1 MGRYACQWTMG
12 GIDCESTMIRM
23 SNYVVYGWQNYPTQS
38 DGLISHF
45 LFSTIYINIW
55 DNPSHWLIF
64 FKMVKPPTRY
74 FFFCF
79 CLFLFDDSFKISPG
93 YGRAA
98 CYSTKDDEGNG
109 VMIDKVPFWGWPA
122 GSLIRMTSWNEFR
135 FRPILMI
142 TTDITLDK
150 LLQCRAS
157 DCCTRTVNL

>member
-74 FFFCF
+74 FFFVFAFF
-79 CLFLFDDSFKISPG
+79 CSMIVSRSHLDTEELHATQLRMMRVMESWLTRCPFGGGRLGVWSEWPREMSF
-93 YGRAA
+93 ALDQ
-98 CYSTKDDEGNG
+98 YS
-109 VMIDKVPFWGWPA
+109 W
-122 GSLIRMTSWNEFR
+122 LQQ
-135 FRPILMI
+135 IL
-142 TTDITLDK
+142 L
-150 LLQCRAS
+150 
-157 DCCTRTVNL
+157 